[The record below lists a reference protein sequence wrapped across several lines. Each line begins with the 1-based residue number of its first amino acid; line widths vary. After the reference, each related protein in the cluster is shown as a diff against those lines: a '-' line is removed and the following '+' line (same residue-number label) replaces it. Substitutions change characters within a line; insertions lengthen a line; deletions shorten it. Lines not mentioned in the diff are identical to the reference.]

1 MHIRLAVIRR
11 TAGWASTRS
20 VTEELTVVY
29 EWARCWRTVRIGP
42 RKGANRPATKK
53 HVFLSTFARSGVLY
67 WSVRL
72 AKALAEREE
81 EQACP

>member
-11 TAGWASTRS
+11 TANWA
-20 VTEELTVVY
+20 VPEV
-29 EWARCWRTVRIGP
+29 IGP
-42 RKGANRPATKK
+42 RKVAKRPATKK